1 MIVSAP
7 IATDDCRHISYYS
20 FFIVILTDLHG
31 APVEHR
37 EVQGYESP
45 RFLSYFPR
53 FVTLQ
58 GGVATG
64 FHHVS
69 SPPPLD
75 LHRLYRIGVSHDS
88 AHPTKSSLLVRQ
100 VPAEASSLVEG
111 DVFVLD
117 KGTDVLQ
124 FNTSSSVG
132 KEKFRAA
139 EFVQSLVN
147 ERGGS
152 CNSVVYGN
160 L

>member
-1 MIVSAP
+1 M
-7 IATDDCRHISYYS
+7 
-20 FFIVILTDLHG
+20 
-31 APVEHR
+31 
-37 EVQGYESP
+37 
-45 RFLSYFPR
+45 
-53 FVTLQ
+53 
-58 GGVATG
+58 
-64 FHHVS
+64 
-69 SPPPLD
+69 
-75 LHRLYRIGVSHDS
+75 SHDS

-100 VPAEASSLVEG
+100 VQAEASSLVEG

-152 CNSVVYGN
+152 CNSIVYGN
-160 L
+160 RWTTHYLDTF